1 MWPLSRGRG
10 FARAN
15 PDRVA
20 RGILRTRTCFL
31 PIRDRGQSKAS
42 LAPARADLASADLA
56 SWTRRGLSQAPAAR
70 HCQNTK
76 YCGLNSSML
85 LLAGGLTGFKKC
97 TSTCIQTFAVASLI
111 SITWLMFG
119 YSLAFGHNWD
129 GTKNEFIGGANMFW
143 FWGDGKGI
151 PSFPACQPAKS
162 SFACQ
167 SVTLHYRLSS
177 IADGALRHA
186 YAVSHQLE
194 CLRCGS
200 STLCASTTCNT
211 YGPYTTSLAKT
222 DTTRLKPNSQLGT
235 IPTSVHIM

>member
-1 MWPLSRGRG
+1 VCGRTQQCVRVRVRVHVHVRVRVRLS
-10 FARAN
+10 
-15 PDRVA
+15 
-20 RGILRTRTCFL
+20 LSLSLSLSL
-31 PIRDRGQSKAS
+31 PPSPTHTLLQPQS
-42 LAPARADLASADLA
+42 
-56 SWTRRGLSQAPAAR
+56 RRRRR
-70 HCQNTK
+70 H
-76 YCGLNSSML
+76 
-85 LLAGGLTGFKKC
+85 
-97 TSTCIQTFAVASLI
+97 IQRRRRRR
-111 SITWLMFG
+111 
-119 YSLAFGHNWD
+119 HHHRD